1 MTCGVTPSQVIAA
14 FTAMTPAQQSSLC
27 GILNCPATASGVTA
41 AFLAMTPVQL
51 TTVMSALNASGA
63 LAGLVN
69 STVDARRVPV
79 YANDGVTV
87 LFNGIN

>member
-1 MTCGVTPSQVIAA
+1 MACGVTPSQIISA
-14 FTAMTPAQQSSLC
+14 FTAMTPAQQASLC
-27 GILNCPATASGVTA
+27 GILNCPETASGVAA
-41 AFLAMTPVQL
+41 AFLAMTPTQL
-51 TTVMSALNASGA
+51 TSVMSTLSSSGA